1 MTEGGAGES
10 GTQSA
15 AYGRDGT
22 AHTVSSP
29 VDLGDLGA
37 SLTEE
42 VVPEGIPPLTEQTRR
57 EVREIIARYP
67 RPRSAL
73 LPMLHLVQSV
83 QGYVSSEGV
92 ALCAE
97 ELNLTKAEVGAVVTF
112 YTMLKR
118 RPAGE
123 YLISVC
129 TNTLCGFLG
138 GEEIYAAVQN
148 ELGVHHDQTTADGQF
163 TLEHAE
169 CLAACDYAPVVTV
182 NYEFY
187 DQQSVES
194 TTALVDALRAG
205 ERPAPTRGAPLC
217 NFREMSREIAGF
229 GSGDRAAAA
238 LAGPSVGE
246 PSLAGLRLA
255 HQRGEQAPTAGNGGS
270 QLTPAGG
277 SSVIAGKD
285 A

>member
-1 MTEGGAGES
+1 MVHEVTAGGAGES
-10 GTQSA
+10 GRQSA

-22 AHTVSSP
+22 ARAVSSP
-29 VDLGDLGA
+29 VDIGDLGA

-42 VVPEGIPPLTEQTRR
+42 LVPEDVPPLTEQTRR
-57 EVREIIARYP
+57 EAREIIARYP

-83 QGYVSSEGV
+83 QGYVSSAGV

-97 ELNLTKAEVGAVVTF
+97 ELSLTRAEVGAVVTF
-112 YTMLKR
+112 YTMFKR

-138 GEEIYAAVQN
+138 GEEIFAAVQKK
-148 ELGVHHDQTTADGQF
+148 LGVGHDQTTDDGQF

-182 NYEFY
+182 NYEFF
-187 DQQSVES
+187 DQETVE
-194 TTALVDALRAG
+194 TTTELVDALRAG
-205 ERPAPTRGAPLC
+205 RRPEPTRGAPLC
-217 NFREMSREIAGF
+217 SFKEMSREIAGF
-229 GSGDRAAAA
+229 ASAERVSATVSGPA
-238 LAGPSVGE
+238 VGK

-255 HQRGEQAPTAGNGGS
+255 AERGEGAPQGEAHMEPGS
-270 QLTPAGG
+270 
-277 SSVIAGKD
+277 
-285 A
+285 

>member
-1 MTEGGAGES
+1 MTEGGAGGS
-10 GTQSA
+10 GGSGA

-22 AHTVSSP
+22 ARAVSTP
-29 VDLGDLGA
+29 VDIGDLGA

-42 VVPEGIPPLTEQTRR
+42 IVPDDVPPLTEQTRR
-57 EVREIIARYP
+57 EAREIIARYP
-67 RPRSAL
+67 LPRSAL

-83 QGYVSSEGV
+83 QGYVSSAGV

-97 ELNLTKAEVGAVVTF
+97 ELNLTKAEVGAVMTF
-112 YTMLKR
+112 YTMFKR

-138 GEEIYAAVQN
+138 GEEIYAALQ
-148 ELGVHHDQTTADGQF
+148 EQLGVGHDQTTSDGRF

-182 NYEFY
+182 NYEFF
-187 DQQSVES
+187 DQETVQTS
-194 TTALVDALRAG
+194 TALIEDLRAG
-205 ERPAPTRGAPLC
+205 RRPDPTRGAPLC
-217 NFREMSREIAGF
+217 SFREMSREIAGF
-229 GSGDRAAAA
+229 AAPERAAAA
-238 LAGPSVGE
+238 VAAPGIGTPTLV
-246 PSLAGLRLA
+246 GLRLA
-255 HQRGEQAPTAGNGGS
+255 AERGEAP
-270 QLTPAGG
+270 PAVGA
-277 SSVIAGKD
+277 SAPARKD